1 MEEDIAKLRQQI
13 AEIGA
18 LMYERHLTDSAGGN
32 ISARAGDLVCI
43 TPRFSGSRFRWR
55 LRPEQVLVVDANG
68 KKLDGDGEISREAQ
82 VHLKLLAEYP
92 MAGAV
97 VHGHAQ
103 NALVFCCGARPIP
116 AILED
121 TTKFGTIQVADFA
134 PAHSPKLA
142 ENICSLMQ
150 GQEDRIRKQAAAVL
164 APWHGVFVLAKDLD
178 AGFDALERVDTNAR
192 CALLL
197 PLLQDGNDATAAMV
211 NQSLVKALAGF

>member
-1 MEEDIAKLRQQI
+1 VEENITKLRSQI

-32 ISARAGDLVCI
+32 ISARAGDLICI
-43 TPRFSGSRFRWR
+43 TPRYSGSKYRWQ
-55 LRPEQVLVVDANG
+55 LCPEQVLVVDSDG
-68 KKLDGDGEISREAQ
+68 KKLDGEGEISREAR
-82 VHLKLLAEYP
+82 VHLKLLAEFP

-103 NALVFCCGARPIP
+103 NALVFCCAARPIP

-121 TTKFGTIQVADFA
+121 TLKFGQIEVTEFA

-142 ENICSLMQ
+142 DNIYKLML
-150 GQEDRIRKQAAAVL
+150 GQEERIRKQAAAIL
-164 APWHGVFVLAKDLD
+164 APWHGVFVLGKDLD
-178 AGFDALERVDTNAR
+178 AAYDTIERVDTNAR

-197 PLLQDGNDATAAMV
+197 TLIAEKSASSALVVNEALTRAM
-211 NQSLVKALAGF
+211 LAF

>member
-1 MEEDIAKLRQQI
+1 MEENITKLRQQI

-43 TPRFSGSRFRWR
+43 TPRFSGSKFRWR
-55 LRPEQVLVVDANG
+55 LRPEQVLVVDAKG
-68 KKLDGDGEISREAQ
+68 KKLEGDGEISREAQ
-82 VHLKLLAEYP
+82 VHLKLLAEFP

-103 NALVFCCGARPIP
+103 NALVFCCGGSPIP

-121 TTKFGTIQVADFA
+121 TVKFGTIRVTEYA

-142 ENICSLMQ
+142 DNVCSLMQ
-150 GQEDRIRKQAAAVL
+150 GQEERIRKQAAAVL

-197 PLLQDGNDATAAMV
+197 SFLQGVNSEPAAMA
-211 NQSLVKALAGF
+211 NQALVKALASF